1 MSVIAVTMHDQIYSH
16 KKRAPNDALPLSFLC
31 LVILGKCELEANVSG
46 SGAAYV
52 DAVDGCTSA
61 DSSL

>member
-1 MSVIAVTMHDQIYSH
+1 MSIIAVTVHQIYSH

-31 LVILGKCELEANVSG
+31 LVILGKCELEANVGS
-46 SGAAYV
+46 SGATDV
-52 DAVDGCTSA
+52 NAVDGCASA